1 MAQSGGGAA
10 KRASLS
16 GDAGGG
22 ADGLSALPDD
32 VLVHILLLLD
42 SAAAAGRT
50 SVLSRRWRR
59 LWALLPELRFPVAP
73 APHLIA
79 SALASHEASLRHLL
93 VGFDAA
99 AAAPDSAAAWLPL
112 AARRLSGRL
121 TIQNR
126 IKSESAY
133 GGETGASFQVPCFEH
148 ATAISLDLGF
158 LSLALPPAGVLARL
172 VKLSL
177 ERVRFAGAC
186 DLGAAVSSRRFP
198 CLRKLTVEYA
208 RGLPNL
214 TISSE
219 SLLEVKLWHLNGLQ
233 RLTVVAPELKKLKLA
248 NCFAGRRPVADI
260 SAPQL
265 VVLMW
270 WDTYDRS
277 SVHFGDLPQ
286 LKRLTAHGFYV
297 YGRHGYESATNR
309 AFVSFLERF
318 QAIHYLH
325 IALTYPMY
333 IGDSQCLMENLT
345 VLPRLKT
352 LVLFLQNKGHAFG
365 PSLFH
370 VLRKCTGLKRLGLSF
385 YPNSELEA
393 QSACPSGCVCDQ
405 PSNWK
410 TEEVTLKRLR
420 EVRIID
426 LEGTDHEVAFMK
438 RLFIWARKLK
448 RITLTYRSISL
459 GKMKEVREK
468 LLCHAMPETHIGL
481 TKYTVY
487 E

>member
-42 SAAAAGRT
+42 SAATAGRT

-158 LSLALPPAGVLARL
+158 LSPLPPAGVFARL
-172 VKLSL
+172 FKLSL

-233 RLTVVAPELKKLKLA
+233 RLT
-248 NCFAGRRPVADI
+248 
-260 SAPQL
+260 
-265 VVLMW
+265 
-270 WDTYDRS
+270 
-277 SVHFGDLPQ
+277 
-286 LKRLTAHGFYV
+286 
-297 YGRHGYESATNR
+297 
-309 AFVSFLERF
+309 
-318 QAIHYLH
+318 
-325 IALTYPMY
+325 Y

-410 TEEVTLKRLR
+410 TEELTLKRLR